1 MSEALPNTLRLNQ
14 FRGAAMLI
22 MVSVLA
28 SRFIGFFRE
37 MYIAWAFGAQSHTD
51 AYVVAFTIPDLLNYL
66 VAGGALAITFI
77 PILGSLLEKGEEAES
92 YRVLSIVAT
101 FMGLILIIG
110 TVLCEIFAPAIL
122 HWYQPKFTA
131 DQLIE
136 CTLMTRILIPGP
148 LCFCLGGLLSAVLY
162 TRGSFL
168 IPAITPLVYNL
179 GTLAGA
185 ILLGQRLGVTSLAIG
200 TMAGAF
206 LGPFLLP
213 YLAATKL
220 GMRYRPELDL
230 GNPYFRR
237 WLRTTIPLMLGVSIV
252 TADDWIIRRFAEGDG
267 VITLF
272 NYAKRLT
279 AVPIAVLG
287 QAIGQAAMPF
297 FSKLYNDGNWA
308 RFRETVDRSVTRSV
322 IGGIFAISLLEAV
335 ALPVVRLA
343 YQRGAFN
350 AEQAQ
355 QTSVFFSIFMLSL
368 ACWIGQGIYS
378 RAIYATGNTFAPMI
392 QSTLVTVATVP
403 VYYFFQKW
411 FGIVGLAWAS
421 NAAILLQT
429 ISLAMLLRWKD
440 MLQIERGRWLE
451 IGRSIV
457 AGIIAW
463 TGATLVLGH
472 IELGKYR
479 WPASAPAEIGVAV
492 VAFLVWLAIVVV
504 LSYVLRLHQLKS
516 EAAQGWDKLRRRLG

>member
-28 SRFIGFFRE
+28 SRGIGFVRQ
-37 MYIAWAFGAQSHTD
+37 MYIAAAFGAQRNTD

-77 PILGSLLEKGEEAES
+77 PILGALLEKGEEAES
-92 YRVLSIVAT
+92 YRVLSIVAS

-110 TVLCEIFAPAIL
+110 TVLFEVFAPAIL
-122 HWYQPKFTA
+122 HWYKPQFTP
-131 DQLIE
+131 DQLME
-136 CTLMTRILIPGP
+136 CTLMTRILLPGP

-168 IPAITPLVYNL
+168 VPAITPLIYNL

-185 ILLGQRLGVTSLAIG
+185 VLLRHRFGITSLAIG

-220 GMRYRPELDL
+220 GLRYKPELDL
-230 GNPYFRR
+230 GSPYFRR

-267 VITLF
+267 IISLF
-272 NYAKRLT
+272 DYAKRLT

-297 FSKLYNDGNWA
+297 FSKLYNEGNWT
-308 RFRETVDRSVTRSV
+308 RFRETVDRTVTRSV
-322 IGGIFAISLLEAV
+322 IAGIFAISLLEAI

-343 YQRGAFN
+343 YQRRLF
-350 AEQAQ
+350 
-355 QTSVFFSIFMLSL
+355 TSANSEETAVFFSIFMLSL
-368 ACWIGQGIYS
+368 VCWIGQGIYS

-392 QSTLVTVATVP
+392 QSTLVTVASVP
-403 VYYFFQKW
+403 VYYYFQKW
-411 FGIVGLAWAS
+411 YGVAGLAWAS

-429 ISLAMLLRWKD
+429 ISLALLLRWKG
-440 MLQIERGRWLE
+440 MLQIDRSRWFE

-457 AGIIAW
+457 AGFIAW
-463 TGATLVLGH
+463 AVARFVL
-472 IELGKYR
+472 ELITPAKYH
-479 WPASAPAEIGVAV
+479 WLTQLGVVCITSLAWLGV
-492 VAFLVWLAIVVV
+492 VAG
-504 LSYVLRLHQLKS
+504 LSYVLQLHQLKH
-516 EAAQGWDKLRRRLG
+516 EAAQGWEKLRRRLT